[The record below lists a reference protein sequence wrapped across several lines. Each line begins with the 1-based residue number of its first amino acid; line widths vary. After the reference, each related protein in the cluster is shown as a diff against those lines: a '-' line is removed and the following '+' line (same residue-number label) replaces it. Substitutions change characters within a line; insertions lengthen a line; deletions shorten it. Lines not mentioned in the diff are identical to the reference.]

1 MTLRILP
8 DLVQVQAP
16 APALESDPGS
26 APYVKPADQFRR
38 AQEAFLRVGAV
49 LGAALGASD
58 LGSAVGVS

>member
-1 MTLRILP
+1 MSLRILP
-8 DLVQVQAP
+8 DLVQVQSP

-38 AQEAFLRVGAV
+38 AQEAFLRVGAA
-49 LGAALGASD
+49 LGAALAATD